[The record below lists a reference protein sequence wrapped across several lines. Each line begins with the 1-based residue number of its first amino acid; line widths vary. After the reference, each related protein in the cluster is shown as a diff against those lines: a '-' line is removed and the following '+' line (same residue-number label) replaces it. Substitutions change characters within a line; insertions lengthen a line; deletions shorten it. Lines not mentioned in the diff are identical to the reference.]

1 MELAKAVAATF
12 AVVGQEM
19 PDIGLATI
27 VSELQGYPL
36 GDVLKALTRCRK
48 ELRKITL
55 ADIIDR
61 IPSGHPG
68 IEEAWAMIAGLLGDE
83 DRSVVW
89 TEEMAEAYGVARH
102 LAHDKVAARLA
113 FKESYSK
120 AVAEARDQKRPP
132 KWRVSLG
139 HDPHGRQGALEEAV
153 RLGRIPAEHAQK
165 LLPDYSIPEGVTLPK
180 LRIIA

>member
-27 VSELQGYPL
+27 VSELQEYPL
-36 GDVLKALTRCRK
+36 GDVLKALARCRK

-68 IEEAWAMIAGLLGDE
+68 IEEAWAEYYAEHGEAPASGDLAPAGEVPAD
-83 DRSVVW
+83 
-89 TEEMAEAYGVARH
+89 AEA
-102 LAHDKVAARLA
+102 AA
-113 FKESYSK
+113 
-120 AVAEARDQKRPP
+120 
-132 KWRVSLG
+132 
-139 HDPHGRQGALEEAV
+139 
-153 RLGRIPAEHAQK
+153 PAEPAATDE
-165 LLPDYSIPEGVTLPK
+165 PSGEV
-180 LRIIA
+180 